1 MKNFSK
7 NNYSTKRNDTENRR
21 SQSKNNYSTKRNNT
35 ENRRSQSKNNFKKG
49 NDLNTRDNFK
59 SRDDSTMRDDFKRR
73 DNFKRR
79 NDSNRR
85 EYFKRRDDSTMRDDF
100 KRRDNFKRRDDS
112 NRREDFKRR
121 DDSTMRDDFKRR
133 DNFKRRDDSNRR
145 EDFKRRDNFK
155 KRDDYERKD
164 DIKSNGYSYSKSKE
178 KPRNS
183 FNQPQTRFSSNAP
196 QTENNSKK
204 FQLSLN
210 ERNFEDWIWGKHS
223 VFAALNSERPIN
235 RIWCTSEIFSS
246 EKFYLLLKDLKSKG
260 VLVEEVT
267 WSRLSQITSGA
278 VHQGVALQHASTE
291 SISLEKLIDIS
302 KSKSSNPIIVALD
315 GVTDPHNF
323 GAIIRSA
330 EAFDCKGIIVPQR
343 RSAGL
348 TGTVAKV
355 AAGALEHIPVSRV
368 VNLNRAID
376 ELKKKG
382 FIIIGLSGDGQVPI
396 SEFKEK
402 APFVVIVGA
411 ENKGISLLVQKK
423 CDYLLK
429 IPLKG
434 KTSSLNASVAA
445 AISLCYLSNN

>member
-7 NNYSTKRNDTENRR
+7 NNYSTKRNDTD
-21 SQSKNNYSTKRNNT
+21 K
-35 ENRRSQSKNNFKKG
+35 RRSQSKNNFKKG

-59 SRDDSTMRDDFKRR
+59 RRDDSNRRDDFKRR
-73 DNFKRR
+73 D
-79 NDSNRR
+79 DSNRR
-85 EYFKRRDDSTMRDDF
+85 DNFKRRDDSSRRDDF

-112 NRREDFKRR
+112 NRR
-121 DDSTMRDDFKRR
+121 DDFKRR
-133 DNFKRRDDSNRR
+133 DNFKRRDD
-145 EDFKRRDNFK
+145 
-155 KRDDYERKD
+155 YERKD
-164 DIKSNGYSYSKSKE
+164 DIKSNEYSYLKSKE

-183 FNQPQTRFSSNAP
+183 FNQSQARFSSNAP
-196 QTENNSKK
+196 QTENYSENSSKK
-204 FQLSLN
+204 FQLSPN

-223 VFAALNSERPIN
+223 VFAALKSERPIN

-260 VLVEEVT
+260 VLIEEVT
-267 WSRLSQITSGA
+267 WSRLSQLTSGA

-330 EAFDCKGIIVPQR
+330 EAFDCKGIIIPQR

>member
-7 NNYSTKRNDTENRR
+7 DNYSTKRNDT
-21 SQSKNNYSTKRNNT
+21 K
-35 ENRRSQSKNNFKKG
+35 NRRSQSKNNFKKG

-59 SRDDSTMRDDFKRR
+59 SRDDLNRR

-79 NDSNRR
+79 DDSNR
-85 EYFKRRDDSTMRDDF
+85 RDDF

-112 NRREDFKRR
+112 NRR
-121 DDSTMRDDFKRR
+121 
-133 DNFKRRDDSNRR
+133 
-145 EDFKRRDNFK
+145 
-155 KRDDYERKD
+155 DDYERKG
-164 DIKSNGYSYSKSKE
+164 DIKSNEYSYLKSNA

-183 FNQPQTRFSSNAP
+183 FNQSQTRFSSNAQ
-196 QTENNSKK
+196 QTENYSENSSKK
-204 FQLSLN
+204 FQLSPN
-210 ERNFEDWIWGKHS
+210 ERNYEDWIWGKHS

-260 VLVEEVT
+260 VLIEEVP
-267 WSRLSQITSGA
+267 WSRLSQLTSGA